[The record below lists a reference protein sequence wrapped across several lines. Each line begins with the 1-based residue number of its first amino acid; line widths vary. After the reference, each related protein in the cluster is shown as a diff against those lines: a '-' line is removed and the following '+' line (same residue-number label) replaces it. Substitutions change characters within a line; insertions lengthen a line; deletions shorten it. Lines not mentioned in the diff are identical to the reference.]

1 MRTTVP
7 CRLAAAGLFLLHL
20 HAGIRAQAP
29 GKSGFRLEG
38 AAESRPISN
47 GINDL
52 LYTESRVWAAN
63 GEGLS
68 VTADRGAS
76 WNNIGHGH
84 GIGKGGISAL
94 GVAGE
99 LVWAATG
106 YDTLT
111 SVDPSALPAGG
122 GVGYSTDGGATW
134 TWMSQPVDSRDETR
148 YSPTTTHVQNIT
160 YDLTLVPGPSD
171 TTVWIASFAGGF
183 RKSSDRGRTWEVVT
197 VDGRPFD
204 PVPDLSHRAFSI
216 HFDGKSLWAGSAG
229 GIHRSDDN
237 GSTWTTFTHR
247 NQPRGISGNFVVSIA
262 TQKIAE
268 RRFVWA
274 ATIETTSESGD
285 TTETRGVSM
294 SEDGGLTWSVKLAGV
309 FAHNFAF
316 RGPAVYVA
324 TDSGLYVSPDAG
336 GQWALFGP
344 IADSQTGAVVT
355 GPEVNCAA
363 VDSAGSD
370 LWVGTSDGLA
380 LTGDGGA
387 TWSVFRAFR
396 TPGEAGEPGTYA
408 FPNPFSPFRD
418 NLIGEN
424 GHVRFQYRLSGPA
437 RVTVR
442 VYDFSMRLIA
452 NAVTGRERSSA
463 GEYSEMWN
471 GRNDY
476 GEAVANGVYFYRIDV
491 SGAKPR
497 WGKVIVMN

>member
-1 MRTTVP
+1 MKTAAIGRMAVV
-7 CRLAAAGLFLLHL
+7 LLVLAAGL
-20 HAGIRAQAP
+20 RAQAP
-29 GKSGFRLEG
+29 GKQGFRLDTGSEP
-38 AAESRPISN
+38 RPLSN

-52 LYTESRVWAAN
+52 LSVGGRVWAAN

-76 WNNIGHGH
+76 WRNIGHGD

-94 GVAGE
+94 DVCGNR
-99 LVWAATG
+99 VWAATG

-122 GVGYSTDGGATW
+122 GVGTSADGGGTW
-134 TWMSQPVDSRDETR
+134 VWMPQPVDSREETR

-160 YDLTLVPGPSD
+160 YDLAIVPGPSD

-216 HFDGKSLWAGSAG
+216 HFDGRSLWAGSAG
-229 GIHRSDDN
+229 GVHRSDDN
-237 GSTWTTFTHR
+237 GLTWTTFNHR
-247 NQPRGISGNFVVSIA
+247 NQPRGISGNFVVAIA
-262 TQKIAE
+262 TQKTAE
-268 RRFVWA
+268 RDIVWA

-294 SEDGGLTWSVKLAGV
+294 SEDGGLTWSVKLPGV

-316 RGPAVYVA
+316 HGPSVYVA

-336 GQWALFGP
+336 GRWALFGP
-344 IADSQTGAVVT
+344 IADQETGAIVT

-363 VDSAGSD
+363 VDSAAFD

-387 TWSVFRAFR
+387 TWSVFRSFR
-396 TPGEAGEPGTYA
+396 TPGAAGEPDTYA
-408 FPNPFSPFRD
+408 YPNPFSPFRD

-424 GHVRFQYRLSGPA
+424 GHVRFQYRLAGPA

-442 VYDFSMRLIA
+442 VYDFSMRLVA
-452 NAVTGRERSSA
+452 EAVTDRERPAA
-463 GEYSEMWN
+463 GDYAELWD
-471 GRNDY
+471 GRNDF

-491 SGAKPR
+491 TGGKSR

>member
-1 MRTTVP
+1 MKTTVI
-7 CRLAAAGLFLLHL
+7 RRMAAAALLLLNAGL
-20 HAGIRAQAP
+20 GAQAP
-29 GKSGFRLEG
+29 GKSGYRLDRG
-38 AAESRPISN
+38 AESRPLSN

-52 LYTESRVWAAN
+52 LCNGGRVWAAN

-68 VTADRGAS
+68 VTSDRGAS
-76 WNNIGHGH
+76 WRNIGHAD

-94 GVAGE
+94 GVTGD

-111 SVDPSALPAGG
+111 AVDPSALPAGG
-122 GVGYSTDGGATW
+122 GLGTSADGGRTW
-134 TWMSQPVDSRDETR
+134 KWMPQPVDSRDETR

-183 RKSSDRGRTWEVVT
+183 RKSSDRGLTWQVVT
-197 VDGRPFD
+197 VDGLPFD

-216 HFDGKSLWAGSAG
+216 HFDGRSLWAGSAG
-229 GIHRSDDN
+229 GVHRSDDN
-237 GSTWTTFTHR
+237 GVTWTTFNHR
-247 NQPRGISGNFVVSIA
+247 NQPRGISGNFVVAIA
-262 TQKIAE
+262 TQKTAE
-268 RRFVWA
+268 RDIVWA

-294 SEDGGLTWSVKLAGV
+294 SEDGGLTWSVKLAVV

-316 RGPAVYVA
+316 HGPSVYVA
-324 TDSGLYVSPDAG
+324 TDSGLYVSPDFG
-336 GQWALFGP
+336 DQWALFGP
-344 IADSQTGAVVT
+344 IADSQTGEMVT

-363 VDSAGSD
+363 VDSVAFD

-380 LTGDGGA
+380 RTGDDGV
-387 TWSVFRAFR
+387 TWSVFRSFR
-396 TPGEAGEPGTYA
+396 TPGAAGEPDTYA

-442 VYDFSMRLIA
+442 VYDFSMRLVRQ
-452 NAVTGRERSSA
+452 AVTGRDRPAA
-463 GEYSEMWN
+463 GDYSEMWD

-491 SGAKPR
+491 SGGKPR

>member
-1 MRTTVP
+1 MKTAAIGRMAAAV
-7 CRLAAAGLFLLHL
+7 LFVLAAGLL
-20 HAGIRAQAP
+20 AQSP
-29 GKSGFRLEG
+29 GKSGFRLDAG
-38 AAESRPISN
+38 NDPRPASN
-47 GINDL
+47 GMNDL
-52 LYTESRVWAAN
+52 MIAGGRVWAAN

-76 WNNIGHGH
+76 WRNIGHED

-94 GVAGE
+94 DVCGNR
-99 LVWAATG
+99 VWAATG

-122 GVGYSTDGGATW
+122 GVGTSADGGETW
-134 TWMSQPVDSRDETR
+134 VWMPQPVDSREETR

-160 YDLTLVPGPSD
+160 YDLAIVPGPSD

-216 HFDGKSLWAGSAG
+216 HFDGRSLWAGSAG
-229 GIHRSDDN
+229 GVHRSDDN
-237 GSTWTTFTHR
+237 GLTWTTFSHR
-247 NQPRGISGNFVVSIA
+247 SQPRGISGNFVVAIA
-262 TQKIAE
+262 TQKNAGRSI
-268 RRFVWA
+268 VWA

-294 SEDGGLTWSVKLAGV
+294 SEDGGLTWSVKLPGV

-316 RGPAVYVA
+316 HGPSVYVA
-324 TDSGLYVSPDAG
+324 TDSGLYVSPDFG

-344 IADSQTGAVVT
+344 IADKETGAIVT

-363 VDSAGSD
+363 VDSAASD

-387 TWSVFRAFR
+387 TWSVFRSFR
-396 TPGEAGEPGTYA
+396 TPGAAGEPDTYA
-408 FPNPFSPFRD
+408 YPNPFSPFRD

-424 GHVRFQYRLSGPA
+424 GHVRFQYRLAGPA

-442 VYDFSMRLIA
+442 VYDFSMRLVA
-452 NAVTGRERSSA
+452 EAVTGRERPAA
-463 GEYSEMWN
+463 GDYAEMWD

-491 SGAKPR
+491 SGGKSR